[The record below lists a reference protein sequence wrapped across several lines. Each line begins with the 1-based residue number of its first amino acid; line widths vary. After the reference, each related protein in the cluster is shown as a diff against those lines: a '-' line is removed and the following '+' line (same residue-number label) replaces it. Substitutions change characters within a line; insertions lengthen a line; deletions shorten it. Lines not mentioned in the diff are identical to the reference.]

1 MEKSEGVKKKESRL
15 NSLSRCF
22 SMPMTNRACGA
33 SDSALTILYGGETRV
48 YNAIPPEKQAQMI
61 MLIAA
66 AAAEAGKVM
75 TMVGHNATES
85 LGPMLA
91 RSLSLQ
97 SSTATVGQSAT
108 PASLF
113 MLQAELPIARRQS
126 LQRFLEKRRDRLARK
141 TPYASARSSDMEVG
155 GQS

>member
-1 MEKSEGVKKKESRL
+1 MERSEGGKKESRL

-22 SMPMTNRACGA
+22 TMPMTNRACAG
-33 SDSALTILYGGETRV
+33 SDSALTILYGGEARV
-48 YNAIPPEKQAQMI
+48 YNSIPPEKAQVI

-75 TMVGHNATES
+75 TMVGHNAAES

-97 SSTATVGQSAT
+97 SSTATVGRSCT

-113 MLQAELPIARRQS
+113 MLQEELPIARRQS

-141 TPYASARSSDMEVG
+141 TPYA
-155 GQS
+155 